1 MRQLSLF
8 LILTISVYGYA
19 QSTSGEGTLGK
30 KDSAATF
37 NDPCEDSKQAAI
49 AAAQNG
55 IFIVKHYGII
65 AQNRPH
71 EQAYRA
77 MMHATYGVQFED
89 YGCVISSKEL
99 CAMTAYKIEIRKAY
113 GLTFLEDSYDNFIAK
128 MNKED

>member
-1 MRQLSLF
+1 MRQLLLL
-8 LILTISVYGYA
+8 LILTMSAYSYA
-19 QSTSGEGTLGK
+19 QSTSREASSGK
-30 KDSAATF
+30 KDSAANF
-37 NDPCEDSKQAAI
+37 NDPCDDSKQAAI
-49 AAAQNG
+49 TAAQNG
-55 IFIVKHYGII
+55 IFIVRHYGII

-77 MMHATYGVQFED
+77 MMTTTYGVRFED
-89 YGCVISSKEL
+89 YGCAVSSMEL